1 MDRLWS
7 MSVVLGSV
15 TTLDAI
21 LWEGF
26 RMIIGK
32 AIVGLLA
39 RRCVVAVTAE
49 VGRM

>member
-15 TTLDAI
+15 MTLDAI

-26 RMIIGK
+26 RMVIGK
-32 AIVGLLA
+32 AIVGLPA
-39 RRCVVAVTAE
+39 GRCEAADTAE
-49 VGRM
+49 SG